1 MRYALRPA
9 PYNADAFHSKSPGSE
24 SIMPGDYIVRYGSTR
39 NVAEFSFKGPQ
50 ELQRDDAVVIRS
62 NRGTEWGEVLCPAT
76 DRTREYMGTQEQVGR
91 ILKVADD
98 EAWSQLDDVR
108 IRERDVFERAKEVIR
123 EHKLVM
129 TLVDVE
135 CVFGGERVIFYY
147 LAEQRIDFREL
158 VKDLAKKLATRI
170 EMRQIGVRDEAKLL
184 ADFGDCGKPVCCGT
198 HLREMPPVSMKMAKM
213 QKATLDPNKISG
225 RCGRLKCCLR
235 YEFDT
240 YEEYRREL
248 PKAGAIVLTKQG
260 QGKVI
265 GQEILAQKVLVVFE
279 GGRRMLVDKSDIVTV
294 VSRKGGGAQD
304 DGREKRKSNPD
315 QSAEG
320 GSEKGQERRRRG
332 DRPRNRSGERSDP
345 EPAEQ
350 KEPVKT
356 ETAARAEKSQPVEK
370 KQPVEKIQ
378 LPVEEEVFGDGLVE
392 PDSPQASGE
401 SSNG

>member
-1 MRYALRPA
+1 
-9 PYNADAFHSKSPGSE
+9 
-24 SIMPGDYIVRYGSTR
+24 MPGDYIVRYGSTR

-50 ELQRDDAVVIRS
+50 DLKRDDAVLIRS

-91 ILKVADD
+91 ILRAADE
-98 EAWSQLDDVR
+98 EAWQQLDDVR
-108 IRERDVFERAKEVIR
+108 ARERDVFDRGREVIR
-123 EHKLVM
+123 EHKLQM

-135 CVFGGERVIFYY
+135 CMFGGERIIFYY

-158 VKDLAKKLATRI
+158 VKDLAKRLQTRI

-248 PKAGAIVLTKQG
+248 PNNGAMVVTKQG

-279 GGRRMLVDKSDIVTV
+279 GGRRMLVDKADIVTV
-294 VSRKGGGAQD
+294 VGRKGGG
-304 DGREKRKSNPD
+304 
-315 QSAEG
+315 
-320 GSEKGQERRRRG
+320 GSEDSRTRKKRDPDDSSEDGGGNDEGRRRRS
-332 DRPRNRSGERSDP
+332 DRSKTRSGNGQKAGTESVAVTFEDTSDSADNSVDGGSSSEEAADP
-345 EPAEQ
+345 
-350 KEPVKT
+350 
-356 ETAARAEKSQPVEK
+356 TAQ
-370 KQPVEKIQ
+370 
-378 LPVEEEVFGDGLVE
+378 
-392 PDSPQASGE
+392 
-401 SSNG
+401 